1 MTTSKLKPFMAYLE
15 GSQHMALKKFS
26 RANSIPMSQ
35 LIREAIDM
43 RISEGDRYTAGY
55 NKGVQDSIKTLKGN
69 KVAKMRFPSG
79 RSFGDVFAQDINKLV
94 IHERE
99 TTAEE
104 LVSRIDAGGTGLEDE
119 SDTGLGG

>member
-15 GSQHMALKKFS
+15 NSQYMAMKKFS
-26 RANSIPMSQ
+26 KQSMIPMSQ
-35 LIREAIDM
+35 LIREAIHM

-55 NKGVQDSIKTLKGN
+55 NRGVQDSIKTLKGN

-79 RSFGDVFAQDINKLV
+79 KTFGDVFAQDINKLV

-99 TTAEE
+99 ATAEE
-104 LVSRIDAGGTGLEDE
+104 LVSRISEGGSGVEDE
-119 SDTGLGG
+119 GDTGLGL